1 MAQLF
6 GIELVPASV
15 PVGSPFLDAAAVL
28 TAFPVSTIAVL
39 DRDGRVAGLFG
50 GDHLLAGLFPAYLKE
65 LRHTAFVTDDE
76 LLLERR
82 AREVAGEP
90 VEKHMVEPVVVDAGT
105 SATHVAELFL
115 HCEEDALPVVEDGR
129 FLGMLG
135 RSEFCR
141 VMLRRTERR

>member
-15 PVGSPFLDAAAVL
+15 PLGAPFLEAAAVL
-28 TAFPVSTIAVL
+28 TAHPVSTIAVL
-39 DRDGRVAGLFG
+39 DRDGRVVGLFG
-50 GDHLLAGLFPAYLKE
+50 GDHLLTGLFPAYLKE
-65 LRHTAFVTDDE
+65 LRHTAFITDDE
-76 LLLERR
+76 LLFERR
-82 AREVAGEP
+82 AREAAHEP
-90 VEKHMVEPVVVDAGT
+90 VEKHMAEPLVVDTGT

-115 HCEEDALPVVEDGR
+115 HFEEDALPVVEDGR

-141 VMLRRTERR
+141 AMLRRAERR